1 MPNPTPGKL
10 VEDGL
15 AGMAAGGVSAAL
27 LALSRDLLIS
37 VAVATLKAFRRPTT
51 PPRLLSRVDDLAGRR
66 IGSSYVPQWGALTG
80 PSCTEPTFNSS
91 TDQYKK
97 WLYWPQKTSTIWR

>member
-1 MPNPTPGKL
+1 M
-10 VEDGL
+10 
-15 AGMAAGGVSAAL
+15 VSPVWRPEASRQHSS
-27 LALSRDLLIS
+27 ALSRDLLIS

-51 PPRLLSRVDDLAGRR
+51 PLRLLSRVDDLADKR

-80 PSCTEPTFNSS
+80 PSCTEPTFNSR

-97 WLYWPQKTSTIWR
+97 WLYWPQKNIDDLDGSH